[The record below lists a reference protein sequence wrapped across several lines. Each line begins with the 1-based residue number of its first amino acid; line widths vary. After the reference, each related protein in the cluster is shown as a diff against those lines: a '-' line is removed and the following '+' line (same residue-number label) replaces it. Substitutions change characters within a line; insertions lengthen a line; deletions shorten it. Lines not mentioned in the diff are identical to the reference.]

1 MKSELSKKMLEYRA
15 KENISQRELA
25 KRVGV
30 SLQTINSIEN
40 RIQEPTKLT
49 EAKIYLIINNNDEK
63 EEKEGEN

>member
-40 RIQEPTKLT
+40 GIQEPTKLT

>member
-1 MKSELSKKMLEYRA
+1 MNSELSKKMLEYRA

-40 RIQEPTKLT
+40 GIQEPTKLT

>member
-1 MKSELSKKMLEYRA
+1 MNSELSKKMLEYRA

-40 RIQEPTKLT
+40 GIQEPTKLT
-49 EAKIYLIINNNDEK
+49 EAKIYLTINNDER
-63 EEKEGEN
+63 KEGEN